1 MIPPGKWGADM
12 IAADFDSI
20 AHMLGAD
27 TVIRDSRAARAVL
40 GFEPM
45 RRAEAGLDL
54 ATDRTASFK
63 ADPPAAQQASD
74 TSAGTAIAAVFVVLA
89 VLAASVLVTGFVSA
103 AVLVGLFGIPYAAF
117 LLVYPAIV
125 TLSGFLRALPSLAA
139 FARLPKDRLPI
150 FLGGLIGAILTL
162 PATYYLAKWGVEG
175 FGLFLPGA
183 AKNGA
188 YIAWNVHMALDLR
201 SVPTWMQQATPFISF
216 GGAILGTFATTRAKN
231 KAARER
237 EEADA

>member
-1 MIPPGKWGADM
+1 MGGGHDRSRLRFDCTYARPPT
-12 IAADFDSI
+12 
-20 AHMLGAD
+20 

-175 FGLFLPGA
+175 FGLFLPGCREKRGLHRVERSHGARPALGADLDA
-183 AKNGA
+183 AGDA
-188 YIAWNVHMALDLR
+188 VHFLR
-201 SVPTWMQQATPFISF
+201 RRDPRHIRDNAGEEQGRARARR
-216 GGAILGTFATTRAKN
+216 GGRLRG
-231 KAARER
+231 
-237 EEADA
+237 